1 MPELGRPR
9 VAVIGGGVSG
19 LTAAY
24 ALRETHEVT
33 LLESAERLGGHAD
46 THDVEVR
53 GRADLPVD
61 TGFIVHNDRTYPVLG
76 RVFRELGVEVRDTE
90 MSMSISCAEC
100 GLAYVGGRGLTG
112 VLAQPRRVADRM
124 FIALLKQIPRFH
136 RVARQLLRDAPRS
149 DRRTLGQFVG
159 DHRFSRYFV
168 HHFVVPLVSCVW
180 SSGHQDALG
189 YPARFLFEFL
199 HHHGML
205 SVTGSPTWRTVVG
218 GSRVYVDRIADT
230 IPDVRLGVGVR
241 TLART
246 EHGVEVTTDDGTTEL
261 FDQAVL
267 AVHADTAHKLL
278 SDPDPAV
285 DQALA
290 AFDYSVNP
298 TVLHTDSTALPPI
311 RARGSWNFS
320 MPSCSATSERVQ
332 VSYWMNR
339 LHGYESILDEDLV
352 VSLNPGESAFAPQAV
367 LDTMTYS
374 HPVFTP
380 DTVAAAEVLR
390 EAGDDVLAFAGA
402 HLGWGFH
409 EDGARSGLAAA
420 RRLGASW

>member
-218 GSRVYVDRIADT
+218 GS
-230 IPDVRLGVGVR
+230 G
-241 TLART
+241 
-246 EHGVEVTTDDGTTEL
+246 
-261 FDQAVL
+261 
-267 AVHADTAHKLL
+267 
-278 SDPDPAV
+278 SM
-285 DQALA
+285 
-290 AFDYSVNP
+290 
-298 TVLHTDSTALPPI
+298 STASPTPSPTCGSGSAY
-311 RARGSWNFS
+311 ARSRGPSMAWRSRRMTAPLSCSTRRCWLS
-320 MPSCSATSERVQ
+320 MPTLPTSC
-332 VSYWMNR
+332 
-339 LHGYESILDEDLV
+339 
-352 VSLNPGESAFAPQAV
+352 
-367 LDTMTYS
+367 
-374 HPVFTP
+374 
-380 DTVAAAEVLR
+380 
-390 EAGDDVLAFAGA
+390 
-402 HLGWGFH
+402 
-409 EDGARSGLAAA
+409 
-420 RRLGASW
+420 